1 MLHLILE
8 FRSFLNKSKSHYEQ
22 KESYD
27 SLSNIYIHLGYTY
40 HAMDDIVNSCAM
52 FDSSMKANETFMEKN
67 PDAQVVLEG
76 SSSFKDH
83 VEGLKDKAGCKKI

>member
-1 MLHLILE
+1 
-8 FRSFLNKSKSHYEQ
+8 
-22 KESYD
+22 
-27 SLSNIYIHLGYTY
+27 
-40 HAMDDIVNSCAM
+40 M